1 MSERKGT
8 AFLQS
13 LRDEEIEQVAGGK
26 YRGAV
31 FLYTIQTGETLAGLA
46 HRFGTTVRVL
56 RELNGIT
63 DAAQV
68 KAGSTIAIPQR

>member
-1 MSERKGT
+1 MKKETGSALYEPMADSEM
-8 AFLQS
+8 
-13 LRDEEIEQVAGGK
+13 EQVSGGK

-31 FLYTIQTGETLAGLA
+31 FMYTIQPGETLAVLA

-56 RELNGIT
+56 RELNDIT

-68 KAGSTIAIPQR
+68 KAGVTIAIPQR

>member
-1 MSERKGT
+1 MSERNGT
-8 AFLQS
+8 A
-13 LRDEEIEQVAGGK
+13 LRQPLLDDEVEQIAGGK

-31 FLYTIQTGETLAGLA
+31 FMYTIQPGETLAVLA

-56 RELNGIT
+56 SELNDIT

-68 KAGSTIAIPQR
+68 KAGTTIMIPQR

>member
-8 AFLQS
+8 ALLQT
-13 LRDEEIEQVAGGK
+13 LRDEDLGRVAGGR

-31 FLYTIQTGETLAGLA
+31 FMYTIQTGETLAGLA

-56 RELNGIT
+56 RELNDIT

-68 KAGSTIAIPQR
+68 TVGSTIMIPQR

>member
-1 MSERKGT
+1 MSERN
-8 AFLQS
+8 AAA
-13 LRDEEIEQVAGGK
+13 LRELLTDEEIEQVAGGK

-31 FLYTIQTGETLAGLA
+31 FMYTIQPGETLAVLA

-56 RELNGIT
+56 RELNDIT

-68 KAGSTIAIPQR
+68 KAGVTIAIPQR